1 MSVSERNF
9 IMLKI
14 YLGEMKGAIYH
25 PPTYFDNCYEDEW
38 LTTPLAKEMI
48 RDVDRSEVISAHLI
62 DSPVLGPIPPKDL
75 SGGIKTLLLMA
86 YDTDGKI
93 FNASV
98 CGDNCAKW
106 LLKIA
111 ETEDRTVN
119 LRHLMRFEAEPF
131 NIRILNTKQIVH
143 TMEELVS
150 IAGEFV

>member
-1 MSVSERNF
+1 
-9 IMLKI
+9 MLKI

-106 LLKIA
+106 LLKIT
-111 ETEDRTVN
+111 ETEDRTIN
-119 LRHLMRFEAEPF
+119 LRHLMKFEFESF
-131 NIRILNTKQIVH
+131 NIRILNTNQIVH

>member
-62 DSPVLGPIPPKDL
+62 DSPVLGPIHR
-75 SGGIKTLLLMA
+75 
-86 YDTDGKI
+86 KI
-93 FNASV
+93 Y
-98 CGDNCAKW
+98 
-106 LLKIA
+106 
-111 ETEDRTVN
+111 
-119 LRHLMRFEAEPF
+119 P
-131 NIRILNTKQIVH
+131 
-143 TMEELVS
+143 EES
-150 IAGEFV
+150 KRCC

>member
-1 MSVSERNF
+1 
-9 IMLKI
+9 MLKI

-93 FNASV
+93 FNASGILSQIPLPRDSAV
-98 CGDNCAKW
+98 W
-106 LLKIA
+106 H
-111 ETEDRTVN
+111 DRCTFRLSYELYRTAGPYG
-119 LRHLMRFEAEPF
+119 LRR
-131 NIRILNTKQIVH
+131 ICRIL
-143 TMEELVS
+143 
-150 IAGEFV
+150 FR